1 MDEKLLNIL
10 YKKALGYKT
19 EEVQEEFVNEEGRL
33 ELVKR
38 KVSVKNV
45 PPDISAAKIYLEFT
59 ENNSLNDMTD
69 DELETEKK
77 RLLKLLKEE
86 EEINENR
93 KK

>member
-19 EEVQEEFVNEEGRL
+19 EEVQEEFVNDEGKL

-38 KVSVKNV
+38 KISTKHV
-45 PPDISAAKIYLEFT
+45 PPDISAAKIYLEIT
-59 ENNSLNDMTD
+59 ENNSLKDMTD
-69 DELETEKK
+69 DELEAEKT

-86 EEINENR
+86 EETNENR
-93 KK
+93 K

>member
-19 EEVQEEFVNEEGRL
+19 EEVQEEFVNDEGKL

-38 KVSVKNV
+38 KISTKHV
-45 PPDISAAKIYLEFT
+45 PPDISAAKIYLEIT

-69 DELETEKK
+69 DELEAEKT

-86 EEINENR
+86 EETNENR
-93 KK
+93 K

>member
-19 EEVQEEFVNEEGRL
+19 EEVQEEFVNDEGKL

-38 KVSVKNV
+38 KISTKHV
-45 PPDISAAKIYLEFT
+45 PPDISAAKIYLEIT
-59 ENNSLNDMTD
+59 ENNSLKDMTD
-69 DELETEKK
+69 DELESEKT

-86 EEINENR
+86 EETNENR
-93 KK
+93 K

>member
-19 EEVQEEFVNEEGRL
+19 EEVQEVFVNDEGKL

-38 KVSVKNV
+38 KISTKHV
-45 PPDISAAKIYLEFT
+45 PPDISAAKIYLEIT
-59 ENNSLNDMTD
+59 ESNSLNDMTD
-69 DELETEKK
+69 DELEAEKT

-86 EEINENR
+86 EETNENR
-93 KK
+93 K